1 MGATYDDALPTDRDR
16 ARSILGDTQD
26 LPDAALLTDEH
37 IDAVLAWQASLD
49 GAVAF
54 LAAELAAR
62 FAGMPNDVAL
72 PSGERASW
80 TQRLSFWLGF
90 AGRSSPTGAAGG
102 LTMVPAT
109 YTDTATTDEFARPPD
124 YWP

>member
-26 LPDAALLTDEH
+26 LPDDALLTDEH

-62 FAGMPNDVAL
+62 FARQPVRVTSNGKTVDY
-72 PSGERASW
+72 GERLAHW
-80 TQRLSFWLGF
+80 RTI
-90 AGRSSPTGAAGG
+90 AGEARADAAGGG